1 MLVMPPTETV
11 SVELTRKQAL
21 VLFEFLRRCDDE
33 GRYAFADQAEQRVL
47 WDLECALQPQLTEVF
62 DPNYGE
68 LLKAAW
74 AELRDPE

>member
-1 MLVMPPTETV
+1 MSLSEKVT
-11 SVELTRKQAL
+11 VELTRKEAL

-47 WDLECALQPQLTEVF
+47 WDLEIALQPQLIEVF

-74 AELRDPE
+74 AEIRDTE

>member
-1 MLVMPPTETV
+1 MPTTEKVT
-11 SVELTRKQAL
+11 VELTRKQAL

-33 GRYAFADQAEQRVL
+33 GRYAFVDQAEQRVL
-47 WDLECALQPQLTEVF
+47 WDLECALEPQLTEVL
-62 DPNYGE
+62 DPDYGE